1 MSNLILSFLEILF
14 PTSFDRVKKEKPV
27 QKGLKPFL
35 ISQRKILDE
44 LLKKL
49 NAEFHLSENPTLGV
63 SHTILVRN
71 KESKKR
77 AEAEFSQFKC
87 PVFTIF
93 ESKVHFLRKKC
104 LGNFYLGIGV

>member
-1 MSNLILSFLEILF
+1 MANLILSFLEILF

-35 ISQRKILDE
+35 ISQREILDN

-49 NAEFHLSENPTLGV
+49 NEEFQLRKIPTLGV
-63 SHTILVRN
+63 SHIILVRN
-71 KESKKR
+71 KASKEK
-77 AEAEFSQFKC
+77 AENEFSIKYKC

-93 ESKVHFLRKKC
+93 ESKVFINKYFYQC
-104 LGNFYLGIGV
+104 LINKSY

>member
-1 MSNLILSFLEILF
+1 MANLILSFLEILF

-35 ISQRKILDE
+35 ISQRDILDD

-49 NAEFHLSENPTLGV
+49 NEEFQLRKIPTLGV
-63 SHTILVRN
+63 SHIILVRN
-71 KESKKR
+71 KASKEK
-77 AEAEFSQFKC
+77 AEMEFSKYKF

-93 ESKVHFLRKKC
+93 ESKVFIFFILLIR
-104 LGNFYLGIGV
+104 NI